1 MKHLLRT
8 TTTVVR
14 HKQLPSLVSC
24 VLMDI
29 IGSSTYLVP
38 FFGEFF
44 DLVWA
49 PISAMIYWRTFGGF
63 KGFFGGGLNFL
74 EELLPGTDIIPTF
87 TISWFL
93 QYMKR
98 KKEQDYIVVR

>member
-38 FFGEFF
+38 FFGEFM
-44 DLVWA
+44 DLAWA
-49 PISAMIYWRTFGGF
+49 PISAFVYWRMFGFG
-63 KGFFGGGLNFL
+63 KGFLGGMFSFA
-74 EELLPGTDIIPTF
+74 EELLPGMDFIPTF
-87 TISWFL
+87 TITWFV
-93 QYMKR
+93 QYFKR
-98 KKEQDYIVVR
+98 ARLKSEISR